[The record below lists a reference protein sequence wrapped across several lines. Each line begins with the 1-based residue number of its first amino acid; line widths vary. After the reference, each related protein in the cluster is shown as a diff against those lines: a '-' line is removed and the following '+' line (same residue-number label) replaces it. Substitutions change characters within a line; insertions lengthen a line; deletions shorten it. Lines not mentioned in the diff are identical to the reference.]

1 MDRSLADIRRDY
13 AGRDLSESDVDPDP
27 IRQFTRWLDDA
38 ISAEVTDTNAMVLA
52 TVSPE
57 GQPRAR
63 TMLLKGVDEE
73 GFVFYTNC
81 RSAKARDLEANPRA
95 SLCFLWRELERQV
108 RVEGTVV
115 HVPHEESDAYFAT
128 RPRGSQIGAWA
139 SPQSEVIP
147 DREALDAR
155 ARDLDEEHR
164 GRDVPRPPHW
174 GGYRLLPATIE
185 FWQGR
190 RDRLHDRLRYRL
202 EGDQWVLERL
212 AP

>member
-1 MDRSLADIRRDY
+1 
-13 AGRDLSESDVDPDP
+13 
-27 IRQFTRWLDDA
+27 
-38 ISAEVTDTNAMVLA
+38 
-52 TVSPE
+52 
-57 GQPRAR
+57 
-63 TMLLKGVDEE
+63 MLLKGVDEE

-155 ARDLDEEHR
+155 ARELDAEHR